1 MFLIQYFCLHGI
13 LLLSKSYPE
22 IESFWST
29 AKCRRTKYFDILYY
43 IVLCAALC
51 VIFSS
56 KSKATVF
63 PKHILKSKARDQSIQ
78 ARKKL
83 FCHVIVKYYWCN
95 VSCEFLKARRGA
107 KLEQTPQ
114 LSLLYYGRAVRY
126 NHRRCSIRKLFIK
139 ISKHP
144 QETPALEPIFKKFA
158 EL

>member
-1 MFLIQYFCLHGI
+1 MLTRHSSAFQIIPWNWKILINRKVQENKVFWHIILHSSLRSAFFI
-13 LLLSKSYPE
+13 KIESNCFSKTYSE
-22 IESFWST
+22 IESTWSINSS
-29 AKCRRTKYFDILYY
+29 KEE
-43 IVLCAALC
+43 IVL
-51 VIFSS
+51 S
-56 KSKATVF
+56 
-63 PKHILKSKARDQSIQ
+63 RDI
-78 ARKKL
+78 
-83 FCHVIVKYYWCN
+83 KYYLCN